1 MAEIITDN
9 SKMEFGMYKGYPLI
23 DVPASYL
30 IFLYDSGK
38 AGRYAAYIKEN
49 MDVLTKQAKKEKK
62 R

>member
-9 SKMEFGMYKGYPLI
+9 SKMQFGMYKGYPLI
-23 DVPASYL
+23 SVPAGYL
-30 IFLYDSGK
+30 IFLHDSGK
-38 AGRYAAYIKEN
+38 AGRYAAYIKDN